1 MRLFKGHDIK
11 QISDEAKTNVPD
23 HIKEKAREM
32 AQQELTRRLE
42 ELNMSAGDAKEYG
55 SLLQEVQAHIAQL
68 HDLLEN
74 LSAREE
80 ERVWVKRQTDGELDD
95 SRLTEGITGETTV
108 YKRRGMEKPEMGRPQ
123 IKPKRIRFVFDVSGS
138 MYRFQYDGRLQRSLE
153 TAVMLM
159 ETFDRLTRKDKYVWD
174 IYGHSGDSPTIPL
187 VEVDN
192 QPKEI
197 RDRWKI
203 VEKMTMIT
211 QYAFAGDYTIEA
223 IEKAVDEVSKFDAD
237 DWFVI
242 AISDANF
249 GRYHITA
256 DDLKRV
262 LHRNPKVRIAL
273 ICIGE
278 GAEAEWIPKN
288 FQGKGFRVG
297 DTHEIPKVLRSI
309 LSSFIE
315 SR

>member
-1 MRLFKGHDIK
+1 MRFRSSTQVRDL
-11 QISDEAKTNVPD
+11 ATLVT
-23 HIKEKAREM
+23 
-32 AQQELTRRLE
+32 LRLI
-42 ELNMSAGDAKEYG
+42 L
-55 SLLQEVQAHIAQL
+55 
-68 HDLLEN
+68 
-74 LSAREE
+74 
-80 ERVWVKRQTDGELDD
+80 
-95 SRLTEGITGETTV
+95 
-108 YKRRGMEKPEMGRPQ
+108 
-123 IKPKRIRFVFDVSGS
+123 
-138 MYRFQYDGRLQRSLE
+138 
-153 TAVMLM
+153 
-159 ETFDRLTRKDKYVWD
+159 
-174 IYGHSGDSPTIPL
+174 PT
-187 VEVDN
+187 
-192 QPKEI
+192 
-197 RDRWKI
+197 
-203 VEKMTMIT
+203 
-211 QYAFAGDYTIEA
+211 
-223 IEKAVDEVSKFDAD
+223 D